1 MRDMMEVDPAI
12 IISYEGVRGENLVI
26 RIFCFQLE
34 TRRGISRNHFENKLF
49 LTESQS
55 R

>member
-1 MRDMMEVDPAI
+1 MRDVIEVDPKI
-12 IISYEGVRGENLVI
+12 IISYEGVGSENLEI

-34 TRRGISRNHFENKLF
+34 TRRDISRNHFENKLF